1 MRIVSGTHRGRR
13 INPPN
18 NLPVRPTTDIA
29 KESLFNI
36 LNNYIDFE
44 AVRVLDIF
52 TGTGS
57 ISFEFASRGCNDITS
72 VDSNFRCIDFIE
84 RTATQFKME
93 QITAIRSDVFSF
105 LKYVKKPYDII
116 FADPPFDLPDREKI
130 AELVFTNKLLNKDG
144 YLIIE
149 HSRDID
155 FSAHP
160 KFAEMRKYGKVQFSF
175 FIEDTD
181 TETKAEN

>member
-13 INPPN
+13 LNPPN

-44 AVRVLDIF
+44 EVRVLDIF
-52 TGTGS
+52 AGTGS
-57 ISFEFASRGCNDITS
+57 ISFEFASRGSTDITS

-84 RTATQFKME
+84 RTAVQFKMA
-93 QITAIRSDVFSF
+93 QITAVRSDVFSF
-105 LKYVKKPYDII
+105 LKYSKNPYDII
-116 FADPPFDLPDREKI
+116 FADPPFDMPDREKI
-130 AELVFTNKLLNKDG
+130 VELIFNNNLLKPDG
-144 YLIIE
+144 YFIIE

-155 FSAHP
+155 FSKHP
-160 KFAEMRKYGKVQFSF
+160 NFSEMRKYGKVQFSF
-175 FIEDTD
+175 FV
-181 TETKAEN
+181 AANPVQA